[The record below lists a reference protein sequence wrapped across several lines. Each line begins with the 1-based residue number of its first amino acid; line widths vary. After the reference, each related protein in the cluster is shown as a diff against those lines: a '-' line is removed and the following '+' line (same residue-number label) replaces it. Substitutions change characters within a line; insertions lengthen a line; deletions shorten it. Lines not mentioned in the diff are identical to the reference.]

1 METSAT
7 LKAFSIF
14 LKSERKKDFIEEVI
28 NQSHQNKL
36 PAMEQL
42 KGLSELKVYQL
53 FEQGLMLFLDDI
65 VKDRPLE
72 GVIDSLSDWMEKK
85 LGTEIKSLSYTDV
98 ISGYQVRKQVMIR
111 FIDAFTN
118 DPLKYIDLVQELT
131 VLMTTIEKATVDF
144 LSKNYTP
151 FARTY

>member
-1 METSAT
+1 METSAN

-28 NQSHQNKL
+28 AQSFQNKL

-65 VKDRPLE
+65 VNDRPME
-72 GVIDSLSDWMEKK
+72 GVTEALSDWLDKK
-85 LGTEIKSLSYTDV
+85 LATEIKSLSYTDV

-131 VLMTTIEKATVDF
+131 VLMANIEKITVEY
-144 LSKNYTP
+144 LTKNYGT
-151 FARTY
+151 FVKAL